1 MLKSVIVFAHGSR
14 DPLWHE
20 PIKAIAMSIQS
31 QSPTVLVRC
40 AYLEMTTPSLLDCAS
55 ELVALGVNEIN
66 LFPLFLGVG
75 RHAREDLPEQA
86 QALREKHPGVSLK
99 VMPSAGEI
107 PEVVAFLAQT
117 ALKGLEL

>member
-1 MLKSVIVFAHGSR
+1 MARTHQSHCRVHSSAVAHGAGA
-14 DPLWHE
+14 LC
-20 PIKAIAMSIQS
+20 
-31 QSPTVLVRC
+31 L
-40 AYLEMTTPSLLDCAS
+40 LEMTAPSLLDYAS
-55 ELVALGVNEIN
+55 ELVALGVKEIN

-86 QALREKHPGVSLK
+86 QALKEKHPGVALK

-117 ALKGLEL
+117 ALKGVEL